1 MIWIYIRPK
10 YAAQHSLVCNC
21 HRDKIKKLKTPLTVI
36 GCSCDAITVRSAG
49 ATATSATKAAGP
61 EQLGSCSW
69 AAAAAGLGQ
78 LVSPSKASNVAAAA
92 SGVSPSELS
101 GLKENQPHQA
111 DEWPQD
117 ILIKKWDNGV
127 WIWYSPCSRSG
138 YWLLWNGVSAGR
150 RRLGRGLETRRRN
163 FGPWVKLFPILIFKY
178 HT

>member
-1 MIWIYIRPK
+1 M
-10 YAAQHSLVCNC
+10 VCNC
-21 HRDKIKKLKTPLTVI
+21 HRDKIKKIKDPTHCDCCA

-49 ATATSATKAAGP
+49 AAATSATKAAGP

-127 WIWYSPCSRSG
+127 
-138 YWLLWNGVSAGR
+138 
-150 RRLGRGLETRRRN
+150 
-163 FGPWVKLFPILIFKY
+163 
-178 HT
+178 